1 MSQSSNTS
9 SHRLAAAYSLV
20 QNINFSS
27 SFSEASVREDSD
39 PFDPADL
46 EGIDIDAITRGRN
59 RKNSNEMGVVPT
71 VFSTLQHSHHS
82 NSLPPS
88 NYKEQ
93 KPIIETKQSANP
105 VIVPTSPAPE
115 PFATPIANKRIL
127 HSSPILVNSPKK
139 LKLEGLQVESV
150 RNYSNSLKFHTIEL
164 NTQRPEEPRDLTSTK
179 QLKIVKPIVLSA
191 EQEYV
196 LQLARKGRS
205 IFFTGSAGTGKSVLL
220 KSIIKSLKK
229 KYKPEEVAVTASTG
243 LASCNIGGITL
254 HSFAGIGLGKGN
266 EEDLFKHVRKN
277 RKAKKRWNSIKV
289 LIIDE
294 VSMIDGELFAKL
306 DYIARRVRNSKEPF
320 GGIQLIAS
328 GDFYQLPPVP
338 QDVGGVK
345 QFSFVF
351 ESMSWQSTIKASI
364 ILKEVFRQK
373 GDQKFIDMLNE
384 LRTGIV
390 SPETERE
397 FRRLSRPLKCQ
408 AGIVP
413 TELYAT
419 RNEVHYANESKLR
432 AIREREVLF
441 ESIDSAVNQNFLN
454 NFLAPQELRLKKSA
468 QVMCVKNFDD
478 TLVNGSLGQVVDFLD
493 KETYM
498 CQKFLEEDADI
509 NQIKELLEDNH
520 SPDDSIFSFL
530 EECEQNEL
538 YQLNHER
545 KKQLME
551 KLSKSSSTSNDRL
564 PLVRF
569 LLPDGVNTRDVLVER
584 ETWQIEDENTK
595 EVIASRNQVPLML
608 AWALSIHK
616 SQGQTLPKA
625 KVDLSR
631 SFENGQAYVALSRAV
646 SRDGLQVLNFSREK
660 VTTNPKVKEFY
671 KNLKSSEELS
681 KIPDS
686 NQALS
691 SSFTNFTNKSTV
703 INM

>member
-1 MSQSSNTS
+1 M
-9 SHRLAAAYSLV
+9 V
-20 QNINFSS
+20 KDIDFSS
-27 SFSEASVREDSD
+27 SFSDSSIRDESD

-46 EGIDIDAITRGRN
+46 DGVDFEALGNVRNNLVNFPSPLKFPLIAQSPVRIENELKLDIDTEVEQEPINTEIERKSTNITEIPRTN
-59 RKNSNEMGVVPT
+59 PD
-71 VFSTLQHSHHS
+71 
-82 NSLPPS
+82 
-88 NYKEQ
+88 
-93 KPIIETKQSANP
+93 PIA
-105 VIVPTSPAPE
+105 
-115 PFATPIANKRIL
+115 FATPVTSKRIL
-127 HSSPILVNSPKK
+127 NSSPFQNNTVGSPKK
-139 LKLEGLQVESV
+139 LKFEAQSV
-150 RNYSNSLKFHTIEL
+150 RNFSTALNFHTIEL
-164 NTQRPEEPRDLTSTK
+164 NTQRPEEPHDLTSTK
-179 QLKIVKPIVLSA
+179 QLKRVKPIVLSA

-196 LQLARKGRS
+196 LQLAKNGQS

-220 KSIIKSLKK
+220 KSIIKGLKK
-229 KYKPEEVAVTASTG
+229 MYRPEEVAVTASTG

-254 HSFAGIGLGKGN
+254 HSFAGIGLGRGN
-266 EEDLFKHVRKN
+266 EGELFKHVKKN
-277 RKAKKRWNSIKV
+277 KKAKRRWKTIKV

-294 VSMIDGELFAKL
+294 VSMIDGELFSKL
-306 DYIARRVRNSKEPF
+306 DFIARNIRNSSEPF
-320 GGIQLIAS
+320 GGIQLIVC

-338 QDVGGVK
+338 QDVGGIK
-345 QFSFVF
+345 QFSFIF
-351 ESMSWQSTIKASI
+351 ESHAWQTAIKSSI

-373 GDQKFIDMLNE
+373 GDQTFIDMLNE

-390 SPETERE
+390 SNETERE
-397 FRRLSRPLKCQ
+397 FRRLSRPLQCQ

-419 RNEVHYANESKLR
+419 RNEVHYANETKLR
-432 AIREREVLF
+432 AIGEQEVLF
-441 ESIDSAVNQNFLN
+441 ESIDSALNQNLLN

-478 TLVNGSLGQVVDFLD
+478 TLVNGSLGQVIDFLN

-498 CQKFLEEDADI
+498 CQQVLDRNGDI
-509 NQIKELLEDNH
+509 NDIKNVIGDEGKG
-520 SPDDSIFSFL
+520 DDSIFSFL
-530 EECEQNEL
+530 EECEGDEV

-545 KKQLME
+545 KKQLIE
-551 KLSKSSSTSNDRL
+551 KLNKSSGDKL

-584 ETWQIEDENTK
+584 ETWQIEDETTK
-595 EVIASRNQVPLML
+595 EIIASRNQVPLML

-646 SRDGLQVLNFSREK
+646 SRDGLQVLNFSKEK
-660 VTTNPKVKEFY
+660 VTTNAKVKEFY
-671 KNLKSSEELS
+671 KNLKTSEELC

-686 NQALS
+686 NKAPS
-691 SSFTNFTNKSTV
+691 SSFRNLTTNQSV